1 MSGKKSRHLSGR
13 EKSSNRTAHHHN
25 DLSIYPLTPDHWD
38 DFEVLFGPRGACGG
52 CWCMWWRLTSHEF
65 REGVGTAN
73 RDKFRECSREP
84 TPPGVL
90 AYRGQVAVGWCA
102 VAPREK
108 YRRLASSRTLQPI
121 DDTPVWAITCLYVAK
136 GDRRQGLTRQL
147 IEAACV
153 FAASFGASAVEA
165 YPRVSP
171 DKPSNPLAL
180 YTGTEGSFK
189 RAGFHVVATPTPV
202 RRIMRKQ
209 LSL

>member
-13 EKSSNRTAHHHN
+13 EKSSDRPVHHHT
-25 DLSIYPLTPDHWD
+25 DLSVYPLTPDHWD

-52 CWCMWWRLTSHEF
+52 YWCMWWRLTSHEF
-65 REGVGTAN
+65 REGAGTAN
-73 RDKFRECSREP
+73 RDKFRECIREP

-102 VAPREK
+102 ADPSEK

-121 DDTPVWAITCLYVAK
+121 DDTPVWAITCLYVGKA
-136 GDRRQGLTRQL
+136 DRRQGLTRQL

-153 FAASFGASAVEA
+153 FAASFGASA
-165 YPRVSP
+165 
-171 DKPSNPLAL
+171 
-180 YTGTEGSFK
+180 
-189 RAGFHVVATPTPV
+189 
-202 RRIMRKQ
+202 RKQ